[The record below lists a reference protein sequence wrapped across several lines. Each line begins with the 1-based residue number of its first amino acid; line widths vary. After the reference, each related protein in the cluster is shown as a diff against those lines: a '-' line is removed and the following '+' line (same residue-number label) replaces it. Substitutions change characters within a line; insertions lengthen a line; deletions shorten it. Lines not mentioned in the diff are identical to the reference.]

1 MDPQTSTPPT
11 ATTGAELMV
20 RSANIDDS
28 PPLSSSSSTSLS
40 STTHTT
46 TNNPDQQPEQQRRP
60 PPPPTLAPHL
70 VPSAVPSLDDNE
82 KHLPPPITPGADKV
96 VFDKGLLFAD
106 RPSKGSSANKI
117 VSAPLPS
124 LPPSLPR
131 NNSYPEPSSNN
142 NYRNPTGR
150 NHPLDLSNRPHSH
163 HIPEPRSAPI
173 HLHPNGSNPRI
184 AVSQQLEQQNPGGNN
199 NTNTNN
205 NEHPYTPYSAPAALR
220 PDSVC
225 SFPDSSPVMSPN
237 VLAAVDARLRASA
250 SSNTLRE
257 PSPLLRQGAFPTNS
271 VRSGSV
277 SKTSSLVPV
286 ITHHQALQ
294 SSEAI
299 MSREQL
305 YDMLNKDDD
314 EDEKNG
320 SNRRKESGETDATG
334 HYLRTP
340 RPGFAGNGSST
351 RSSRRNS
358 TVSSTVADSDIELF
372 AIPRKQFSS
381 STLGKG
387 GPAFATHASAGAGG
401 ARGAPYESGSL
412 HDDKDYSDVPMKTE
426 KSAWLENK
434 SSANRKYRSLCCV
447 IGLLLFIGAAVGIAL
462 GFKARKDKV
471 DGLAPPPNPDK
482 PTNPLKP
489 LTPPIT
495 QFTPDPN
502 LRKAF
507 YGVDYNPA
515 KAMMPW
521 CGATLQPVI
530 YDMMLI
536 SQITNR
542 VRLYGMDCNQA
553 DLTFQAINALGLNKT
568 MQVVLTI
575 WVDKNQ
581 TTYQRQHDTLF
592 QVLDTYGTEMVNG
605 ISVGNEVLFREDR
618 TLSELGS
625 LMKAVKDEIKARY
638 GKTIPVFSSDVGS
651 KMTSELAAVS
661 DMLQGN
667 IHPYFSGTPA
677 ADAANWTMSE
687 YENKITNNST
697 PLGLKGVISEVGW
710 PSAPASAVY
719 LKGSV
724 PGLANMQTVVDNF
737 VCQANAAGIPYY
749 WFEFKDEPWKDN
761 PEVPVEPF
769 WGIFDTNG
777 KLKIKIPNCIAP

>member
-1 MDPQTSTPPT
+1 MDPQTIIPPT
-11 ATTGAELMV
+11 ATTGAEPMV

-28 PPLSSSSSTSLS
+28 PPLPSSSSTSLF
-40 STTHTT
+40 STTNTT
-46 TNNPDQQPEQQRRP
+46 INNADQQQEQQHRS
-60 PPPPTLAPHL
+60 PPPPTLAIHPA
-70 VPSAVPSLDDNE
+70 PPAVPSSDDNE
-82 KHLPPPITPGADKV
+82 KYLAPPITPGADKV
-96 VFDKGLLFAD
+96 IFDKGLLFTG
-106 RPSKGSSANKI
+106 RPSEGSGANKI
-117 VSAPLPS
+117 ASAPLPT
-124 LPPSLPR
+124 LPPSFPR
-131 NNSYPEPSSNN
+131 NKSYPGPSGND
-142 NYRNPTGR
+142 NYRNPAGR

-173 HLHPNGSNPRI
+173 HLHPNSSNPKM
-184 AVSQQLEQQNPGGNN
+184 AVSQQLEQQNPGGSN

-205 NEHPYTPYSAPAALR
+205 NGRPYTLYSIPTTLR

-250 SSNTLRE
+250 SSNNLRA

-277 SKTSSLVPV
+277 SKASSLAPV
-286 ITHHQALQ
+286 ITHHQVLQ
-294 SSEAI
+294 DSEVI

-320 SNRRKESGETDATG
+320 GSKRKDSEDTDATG

-358 TVSSTVADSDIELF
+358 TASSTVADSDIELV
-372 AIPRKQFSS
+372 ANPRKQFSS

-387 GPAFATHASAGAGG
+387 GVAFAAHASAGASG
-401 ARGAPYESGSL
+401 ARIAPYESGSL
-412 HDDKDYSDVPMKTE
+412 HGDENYSNVPMKTE
-426 KSAWLENK
+426 KSAWLKNK

-447 IGLLLFIGAAVGIAL
+447 IGLLLFIGAAVGITL
-462 GFKARKDKV
+462 GFRARKDKI

-489 LTPPIT
+489 PTPPIT

-625 LMKAVKDEIKARY
+625 LMR
-638 GKTIPVFSSDVGS
+638 
-651 KMTSELAAVS
+651 
-661 DMLQGN
+661 
-667 IHPYFSGTPA
+667 
-677 ADAANWTMSE
+677 
-687 YENKITNNST
+687 
-697 PLGLKGVISEVGW
+697 
-710 PSAPASAVY
+710 
-719 LKGSV
+719 
-724 PGLANMQTVVDNF
+724 
-737 VCQANAAGIPYY
+737 
-749 WFEFKDEPWKDN
+749 
-761 PEVPVEPF
+761 
-769 WGIFDTNG
+769 
-777 KLKIKIPNCIAP
+777 